1 MIRRVGIVGAGSMGG
16 AIAGL
21 VASAGLEV
29 VLLDVRGDD
38 EPNAPAQRGLERA
51 VSNRAFLDPDAVG
64 RVTVGNT
71 DEHLSLLADCDWIL
85 EAIVED
91 RETKRAF
98 FRSLIDVVGSDTL
111 ITTNTS
117 TFALASLFPE
127 EAASWRE
134 RFFATHFF
142 NPPRALLL
150 TEVACLPEAD
160 RARFDWFVRFL
171 ERRLGRRAL
180 VVRDSPGF
188 VANRFGIYSLALAIR
203 LTGEI
208 GLTVEEVDTL
218 TGPLLGRPRSATFRT
233 IDLTGLDILV
243 LGTGSLQE
251 STGDDYSLPPWVR
264 RLFDEGH
271 LGDKTGGGFFRRDGD
286 RQLSLDVETGTY
298 RPYREPEI
306 PGLAEVH
313 SQPFPERLRAAIR
326 LPDPYGAYV
335 RALLGGTYRYVLE
348 KTPDVAVDLPA
359 VDRALE
365 WGFGWAAGPYRQMS
379 ALGPDLVA
387 ELIASADHGEPALL
401 TRARKHGGF
410 YPEGGVLEIARD
422 DVIPLDAVSTAG
434 RDRQARVWA
443 ELERRGVYDLGD
455 GVVAVRVSAIDQLP
469 ELIDSATRATW
480 PQALALVPR
489 LEGLG
494 YPYGRMLELAEAG
507 DWQGVEDVIAGVRR
521 GILALAESGIPFV
534 VVLDGQVR
542 GAATTCALWA
552 DRTVAYVTSVLGF
565 PELAAGVPPLGSV
578 TGLLVRGV
586 TIPGIPAAEGATT
599 GEDRPTSES
608 VGLQWFSPA
617 QAVSIPSAARAQR
630 LGVLSP
636 GDVVSLD
643 RDGLLETARAVG
655 ATLAS
660 SVRARP
666 VKLPALGEGGQTS
679 LRTLVT
685 EITAQANLPPAT
697 REAWEQVVT
706 HLAGGV
712 SIAEAL
718 AHEGEAW
725 TRALRD
731 GEVRARLQTV
741 VREATARRR

>member
-16 AIAGL
+16 AIAGV

-38 EPNAPAQRGLERA
+38 EPNAPARRGLERA
-51 VSNRAFLDPDAVG
+51 VANRAFLDPDAVE

-91 RETKRAF
+91 REVKRAF
-98 FRSLIDVVGSDTL
+98 FRSLVDVVRSDAL

-117 TFALASLFPE
+117 TFALASLLPD

-160 RARFDWFVRFL
+160 RPRFDWFVRFL
-171 ERRLGRRAL
+171 ERQLGRRAL

-188 VANRFGIYSLALAIR
+188 VANRFGIYSLVLAIR
-203 LTGEI
+203 LTGEL
-208 GLTVEEVDTL
+208 GLTVEEVDAL

-286 RQLSLDVETGTY
+286 NQLSLDIETGTY

-306 PGLAEVH
+306 PGLAEVL
-313 SQPFPERLRAAIR
+313 SQPFPERLKAAIR
-326 LPDPYGAYV
+326 LPDPYGSYV
-335 RALLGGTYRYVLE
+335 RALLGGTYRYVLD

-379 ALGPDLVA
+379 SLGPDLVA
-387 ELIASADHGEPALL
+387 ELVASADQGEPDLL
-401 TRARKHGGF
+401 ARARRHGGF
-410 YPEGGVLEIARD
+410 YPDGGALDIASD
-422 DVIPLDAVSTAG
+422 AVVPLDAVPTAG
-434 RDRQARVWA
+434 RDRQARAWA
-443 ELERRGVYDLGD
+443 ELERRGIHDLGD
-455 GVVAVRVSAIDQLP
+455 GVVAVRVPAIDQLP
-469 ELIDSATRATW
+469 ELIASATRETW

-489 LEGLG
+489 MEGLG
-494 YPYGRMLELAEAG
+494 YPYGRMLELAESG
-507 DWQGVEDVIAGVRR
+507 DWHGVEDVIAGVRR
-521 GILALAESGIPFV
+521 GFLALAESGLPIV

-542 GAATTCALWA
+542 GAATTVALWA

-565 PELAAGVPPLGSV
+565 PELGAGLLPLGAV
-578 TGLLVRGV
+578 TGLLARGDM
-586 TIPGIPAAEGATT
+586 IPGNSEGDATAGNGRPAQ
-599 GEDRPTSES
+599 D
-608 VGLQWFSPA
+608 VDGLQWFSTA
-617 QAVSIPSAARAQR
+617 TATSIPSAARAQR
-630 LGVLSP
+630 LGVLAS
-636 GDVVSLD
+636 GDVVSLN
-643 RDGLLETARAVG
+643 RDGLLDVARAVG
-655 ATLAS
+655 STLAS

-666 VKLPALGEGGQTS
+666 VNLPALDERGVAS
-679 LRTLVT
+679 LRARVAQIAEHAGLPSAIGEVW
-685 EITAQANLPPAT
+685 AQA
-697 REAWEQVVT
+697 VT
-706 HLAGGV
+706 NVAGGIP
-712 SIAEAL
+712 IADAL
-718 AHEGEAW
+718 AYEGEAW
-725 TRALRD
+725 AKALRD

>member
-1 MIRRVGIVGAGSMGG
+1 MIRRVGIVGAGSMGS

-38 EPNAPAQRGLERA
+38 EPNAPARRGLERA

-91 RETKRAF
+91 REVKRAF
-98 FRSLIDVVGSDTL
+98 FRSLVDVVRSDAL

-117 TFALASLFPE
+117 TFALASLLPD
-127 EAASWRE
+127 EAVSWRE
-134 RFFATHFF
+134 RVFATHFF

-150 TEVACLPEAD
+150 TEVVCLPEAD

-203 LTGEI
+203 LTGDL
-208 GLTVEEVDTL
+208 GLTVEEVDAL

-243 LGTGSLQE
+243 LGTGSLRE

-264 RLFDEGH
+264 RLFDDGH

-286 RQLSLDVETGTY
+286 RQLTLDIETGTY
-298 RPYREPEI
+298 RPHREPAI
-306 PGLAEVH
+306 PDLAEVL

-326 LPDPYGAYV
+326 LPDPYGAYI

-348 KTPDVAVDLPA
+348 KTPHVAVDLPA

-379 ALGPDLVA
+379 TLGHDLVA
-387 ELIASADHGEPALL
+387 ELVASADQGEPDLL
-401 TRARKHGGF
+401 ARARRHGGF
-410 YPEGGVLEIARD
+410 YPDGGVLDIASD
-422 DVIPLDAVSTAG
+422 DVIPLDVVPTAG
-434 RDRQARVWA
+434 RDRQARAWA
-443 ELERRGVYDLGD
+443 ELERRGVHDLGD
-455 GVVAVRVSAIDQLP
+455 GVVTVRVPGIDQLP
-469 ELIDSATRATW
+469 ELIASATRETW
-480 PQALALVPR
+480 PQALAFVPR
-489 LEGLG
+489 LDGLG

-507 DWQGVEDVIAGVRR
+507 DWHGVEDVLAGVRR

-534 VVLDGQVR
+534 VVLDGQMH
-542 GAATTCALWA
+542 GAATTVALWA
-552 DRTVAYVTSVLGF
+552 DRTVSYVTSVLGF
-565 PELAAGVPPLGSV
+565 PELAAGVVPLGVV
-578 TGLLVRGV
+578 TGVLACRG
-586 TIPGIPAAEGATT
+586 IGPGISAGGATT
-599 GEDRPTSES
+599 GADRLASEPI
-608 VGLQWFSPA
+608 GLQWFSPA
-617 QAVSIPSAARAQR
+617 QAMSIPSAARAQR
-630 LGVLSP
+630 LGVLAP

-655 ATLAS
+655 STLVS

-666 VKLPALGEGGQTS
+666 VSLPALGEQGEAS
-679 LRTLVT
+679 LRALVA
-685 EITAQANLPPAT
+685 EIAEHASISPAT
-697 REAWEQVVT
+697 REAWEQAVAQIARGVT
-706 HLAGGV
+706 
-712 SIAEAL
+712 IAEAL

-725 TRALRD
+725 SRALRD
-731 GEVRARLQTV
+731 GEVRARLQAV